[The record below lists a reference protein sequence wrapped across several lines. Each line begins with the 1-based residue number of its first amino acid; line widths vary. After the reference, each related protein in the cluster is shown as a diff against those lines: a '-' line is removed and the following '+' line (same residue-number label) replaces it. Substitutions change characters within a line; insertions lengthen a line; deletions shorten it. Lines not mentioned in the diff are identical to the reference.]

1 MPAQICFSRAVSDS
15 KLKTDNQTNIS
26 NKKIRGIE
34 NLHILLWICKD
45 TCWVQEYRWVGVGLI
60 VPTLCVA
67 IFLTKKSFPHRDE
80 FIHNLAVCF
89 WISANSIW
97 MIGEFFFDDHTR
109 NIAIVFFGLG
119 LLTLATHYLP
129 KWAGMLMRTMRS
141 QTAN

>member
-15 KLKTDNQTNIS
+15 TLKTNSKTNIV
-26 NKKIRGIE
+26 NNKIRGIE

-60 VPTLCVA
+60 APTLCVA
-67 IFLTKKSFPHRDE
+67 IYLTKKCFHQRDE

-89 WISANSIW
+89 WVSANSIW

-129 KWAGMLMRTMRS
+129 KWFGMLNRS
-141 QTAN
+141 LRQAQT